1 MNFSSPSDSKPFSQS
16 AVPQNGYVFLSDSI
30 PDWESLTLEQQ
41 QVIVNLYEQQEAL
54 TNGYACPGYESF
66 SYGFPS
72 VAPESVQVYLPP
84 PRFLDQFAI
93 PQPQFHPPIQQET
106 QTEQIQ
112 QPTQREAQAETQ
124 QPTYELNDGDR
135 PYADTPSAVQTWY
148 YTGRVSDQLQ
158 IAYGRVPPDEIT
170 PWGLAQFAELK
181 AMAMTNRVEKLVEG
195 RKASLGSR
203 GIQIAEAD
211 EQSLYREAVVN
222 VWEQVKAVDRERLE
236 NWQQGKDH
244 TLCSDFFGESTQKAQ
259 KVQDQPEAPSL
270 TGARAK
276 LEEARQ
282 QHGRTDPD
290 RKVERAIER

>member
-1 MNFSSPSDSKPFSQS
+1 MNFSSPSSSESFLQPT
-16 AVPQNGYVFLSDSI
+16 VPQNGYVSLSDSI
-30 PDWESLTLEQQ
+30 PEWESLTLDQQ
-41 QVIVNLYEQQEAL
+41 QIIVNLYEQQEAL
-54 TNGYACPGYESF
+54 TNGYVCPGYESF
-66 SYGFPS
+66 SYGSPS

-84 PRFLDQFAI
+84 PQFLDQFAI

-106 QTEQIQ
+106 QTKQTQ
-112 QPTQREAQAETQ
+112 QLSQREVQAETQ
-124 QPTYELNDGDR
+124 QPAYELNDGDR

-181 AMAMTNRVEKLVEG
+181 AMAMTSRVESLVED
-195 RKASLGSR
+195 RKAGLESR

-211 EQSLYREAVVN
+211 EQSLYREAAAK
-222 VWEQVKAVDRERLE
+222 VWEQVKAVDQERLE

-244 TLCSDFFGESTQKAQ
+244 TLCSDFFGRGTQKAA
-259 KVQDQPEAPSL
+259 KVQDQPEAPPI

-276 LEEARQ
+276 LEETRQ
-282 QHGRTDPD
+282 QHGRTDPA